1 MTALPPSL
9 TGADQDTPT
18 LVLPA
23 TPATPIGA
31 LGTALGV
38 TAALGVL
45 AGLVP
50 AALVAVTV
58 NV

>member
-1 MTALPPSL
+1 MTGLPPSL
-9 TGADQDTPT
+9 TGADQDTTT
-18 LVLPA
+18 LLLPA
-23 TPATPIGA
+23 AALTPVGA